1 MTKRHLN
8 LQLDDED
15 EKRLC
20 RLSLKLL
27 QSGIKVT
34 DSGLLR
40 AGLRYAKPDARF
52 IGLLA
57 EIKNEDGRRKGKVP
71 AAIQAPASDSP
82 QSNVVP
88 EKQEEEID
96 YWPLV

>member
-15 EKRLC
+15 EKL
-20 RLSLKLL
+20 LFDLALKLL
-27 QSGIKVT
+27 KSGIKVT

-40 AGLRYAKPDARF
+40 AGLRYAQPDARF

-57 EIKNEDGRRKGKVP
+57 EIKNEDGRRKGKVL
-71 AAIQAPASDSP
+71 AAIQAPASYSP

-88 EKQEEEID
+88 EKQVEELLE
-96 YWPLV
+96 WEP